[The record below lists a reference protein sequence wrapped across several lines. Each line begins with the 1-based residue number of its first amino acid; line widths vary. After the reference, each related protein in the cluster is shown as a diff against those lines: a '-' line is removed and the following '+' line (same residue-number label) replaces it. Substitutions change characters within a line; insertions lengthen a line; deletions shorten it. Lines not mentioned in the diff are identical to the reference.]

1 MIGRDFLETYRF
13 KLPAGYLSPEEL
25 DSQTVR
31 RTLMGIRDLQGLEKA
46 SSGVKQSSGNLKG
59 RRFLL
64 TEK

>member
-1 MIGRDFLETYRF
+1 MIGRDFLVNNRL
-13 KLPAGYLSPEEL
+13 KSPAGYLSPEEL
-25 DSQTVR
+25 SSQTVR
-31 RTLMGIRDLQGLEKA
+31 RTLIGIRDLQGLEKA